1 MFFKRICSIDMG
13 KKLFK
18 KSLLI
23 TATGLLILID
33 NKNQSCFS
41 YPLQSHLQIEQPQ
54 FIVQNTSNDNNF
66 MNLPTTP
73 EEIEQKTELPLTLKQ
88 AQDLGLKNNQQFQIT
103 LLQLKQS
110 QQILTEVESQ
120 LYPSLGVQSTFSR
133 ATAAVNELSNAAQKK
148 QIRSEVNSLEQ
159 NLLEINQSL
168 TKPSTPITTT
178 LLEQQLQQTQSQITL
193 LNESLTAIE
202 NYATTTLDTIFFAN
216 YKLFSLERS
225 NLIEAAK
232 QTVQSAEL
240 EVDIQKQQLLLDISL
255 AYYNVQL
262 AEAQVR
268 IENES
273 VKEAKTT
280 LQDADALRQAG
291 LSTKLDVLNARINLA
306 SAQQRLVSAISRKKN
321 SREDLARTLNLGP
334 TLEIVITEPV
344 TLAGSWDLT
353 LEESIILAFQ
363 NRPELPQQLAQ
374 REASLARAR
383 ADIASLLP
391 QLNLQANYELLQIYN
406 DDPRNSAEQGLG
418 DGYSIGISLQWTFF
432 DGGAAVARADQQE
445 TNAKI
450 AEKQYSDLTSQ
461 IQLEVKQAYSDLQA
475 NQENL
480 KTAQEA
486 LELAKEALRYSRIRF
501 TAGVGT
507 QTDVLD
513 AENNLTIAENN
524 LVTAILGYN
533 QALVSLQKAVHYNQL
548 EK

>member
-1 MFFKRICSIDMG
+1 MG

-18 KSLLI
+18 KGLLI
-23 TATGLLILID
+23 TATGLLILIENQ
-33 NKNQSCFS
+33 NKPSFS
-41 YPLQSHLQIEQPQ
+41 YPLKNTCQREITVFLAQSTP
-54 FIVQNTSNDNNF
+54 TDNNF

-73 EEIEQKTELPLTLKQ
+73 EEIEQKTQLPLTLKE
-88 AQDLGLKNNQQFQIT
+88 AQDFGLKNNQQFQIN

-110 QQILTEVESQ
+110 QQALTEIESQ
-120 LYPSLGVQSTFSR
+120 LYPSLGVQTTLNR
-133 ATAAVNELSNAAQKK
+133 ATAAANELSNAAQKK
-148 QIRSEVNSLEQ
+148 QTQSEVNSLEQ
-159 NLLEINQSL
+159 NLRQINQAL
-168 TKPSTPITTT
+168 ENPSNPITTT
-178 LLEQQLQQTQSQITL
+178 LLEQQLQQTQSQITV
-193 LNESLTAIE
+193 LNESVTAIQ
-202 NYATTTLDTIFFAN
+202 NYPSTTLDTIFFAN

-232 QTVQSAEL
+232 KTVQSAEL
-240 EVDIQKQQLLLDISL
+240 EVEIQKKQLILDISL

-262 AEAQVR
+262 AEEQVR

-273 VKEAKTT
+273 VKEAKTS

-291 LSTKLDVLNARINLA
+291 LSTKLDVLNARVNLA
-306 SAQQRLVSAISRKKN
+306 SAQQRLVTAINRKEN
-321 SREDLARTLNLGP
+321 SREELVRDLNLP
-334 TLEIVITEPV
+334 ATVEIVITEPV
-344 TLAGSWDLT
+344 TIAGSWDLT
-353 LEESIILAFQ
+353 LEETIILAFK

-374 REASLARAR
+374 RDASLARAR
-383 ADIASLLP
+383 AEIASLLP

-406 DDPRNSAEQGLG
+406 DDPRISAEQGLG

-450 AEKQYSDLTSQ
+450 AEKQYSDFVSQ
-461 IQLEVKQAYSDLQA
+461 IQLEVKQAYSNLQA

-480 KTAQEA
+480 NTAKEA

-507 QTDVLD
+507 QSDVLD
-513 AENNLTIAENN
+513 AENNLTIAQNN

-548 EK
+548 ENK